1 MPQSFEQQQATA
13 LTLDAFARAYVKGFH
28 QTTKFLIS
36 KGAALDLAEEVAQG
50 AWVRG
55 WEARDQLHL
64 QDRLLPWVNTIA
76 FHSLCTDHRRSVRY
90 TELTEVADSNS
101 PDPVAALD
109 AGILMNRCSPF
120 EKALLTQRYVDGM
133 DLKAIAVT
141 HGLSEIAVRLRIHR
155 CQISLRSLVRCHNNG
170 RHLRRTHEGFPLAP
184 FPSPMKAGQ
193 SAPRVGT
200 GTA

>member
-1 MPQSFEQQQATA
+1 MPQPFEQQQTAT
-13 LTLDAFARAYVKGFH
+13 LTPDAFAQAYVTGLR

-90 TELTEVADSNS
+90 TELADVADSRS
-101 PDPVAALD
+101 PEPVAAID

-133 DLKAIAVT
+133 DLKAIAET

-155 CQISLRSLVRCHNNG
+155 CQCGLRSLIGRGFNDTNG
-170 RHLRRTHEGFPLAP
+170 RLLRRTPRHSAAQQAP
-184 FPSPMKAGQ
+184 AMG
-193 SAPRVGT
+193 G
-200 GTA
+200 GGN

>member
-1 MPQSFEQQQATA
+1 MPQPFEPQRIGT
-13 LTLDAFARAYVKGFH
+13 LTPDAFAQAYVKGLR

-90 TELTEVADSNS
+90 TTLTEVADSKS
-101 PDPVAALD
+101 LEPVATLD

-155 CQISLRSLVRCHNNG
+155 CQSSLRSLVG
-170 RHLRRTHEGFPLAP
+170 RGSRSANKRVAKGFPQAP
-184 FPSPMKAGQ
+184 A
-193 SAPRVGT
+193 T
-200 GTA
+200 GGN

>member
-1 MPQSFEQQQATA
+1 MPQPSEQQQTAT
-13 LTLDAFARAYVKGFH
+13 LTPDAFAQAYVKGLH
-28 QTTKFLIS
+28 LTTKFLIS
-36 KGAALDLAEEVAQG
+36 KGAALDVAEEVAQG

-76 FHSLCTDHRRSVRY
+76 FHCLCSDHRRSVRY
-90 TELTEVADSNS
+90 TELTEVADSRS
-101 PDPVAALD
+101 PEPVAALD

-141 HGLSEIAVRLRIHR
+141 HGLSEIAVRLRIYR
-155 CQISLRSLVRCHNNG
+155 CQCSLRSLIEDGLRSANR
-170 RHLRRTHEGFPLAP
+170 RHLPVRPGFPQVP
-184 FPSPMKAGQ
+184 
-193 SAPRVGT
+193 T
-200 GTA
+200 GGGN

>member
-1 MPQSFEQQQATA
+1 MTQPCEQQQTAT
-13 LTLDAFARAYVKGFH
+13 LTPDAFGQAYLKGLH

-55 WEARDQLHL
+55 WEARDQLHHPG
-64 QDRLLPWVNTIA
+64 RLLPWINTIA
-76 FHSLCTDHRRSVRY
+76 FHRLCSDHRRSVRY
-90 TELTEVADSNS
+90 TELTEVADSRS
-101 PDPVAALD
+101 PEPLAALD
-109 AGILMNRCSPF
+109 AKILMNRCSPF

-155 CQISLRSLVRCHNNG
+155 CQSGLRSLVG
-170 RHLRRTHEGFPLAP
+170 RSLRNLRRRQGLPAIWA
-184 FPSPMKAGQ
+184 S
-193 SAPRVGT
+193 VGN
-200 GTA
+200 